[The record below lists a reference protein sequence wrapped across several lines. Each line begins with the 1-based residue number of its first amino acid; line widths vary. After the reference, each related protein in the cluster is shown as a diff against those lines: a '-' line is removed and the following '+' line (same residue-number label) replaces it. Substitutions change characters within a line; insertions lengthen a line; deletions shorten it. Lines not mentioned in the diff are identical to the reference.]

1 MSTVLKPATWSTP
14 LAVWACF
21 LVTARAADE
30 NFKVVEYEQRVIYH
44 SPQTPGFTS
53 WTGAWTM
60 PDSSLMVC
68 FTQATGLVEGRP
80 RAPKEVQHRLSW
92 PPAGRPGYDMTG
104 LDLRNVHLRSRDS
117 GKTWQQVSA
126 DPFKSCMNGITGLA
140 QTALADGT
148 ILRGVWGYYLPY
160 DPKLPKTG
168 YLQRSADGSTTWGTP
183 EVLLDPA
190 KFSAWPKRIRVLSDG
205 RLIVLGGVAHVPAN
219 SRTRAEYNGLF
230 EPLLMVSS
238 DQGKTWTGPLQV
250 VPQAHREN
258 WGGEEFDAAET
269 PNGDL
274 LCVYRRMAPSD
285 KRREVR
291 WQGVLKKSGNT
302 WVPGDVSPT
311 PFPHSGHPDVL
322 ATREG
327 PILHVATTGIHYTTD
342 AGKSWRK
349 LSIPGTAYYPRT
361 IQADDGRIFI
371 FGHVGADDPYGKTD
385 QSIVMSSFL
394 LVKQNPRDEVP
405 DNDLRTTID

>member
-1 MSTVLKPATWSTP
+1 MGTVLKPATWITP

-68 FTQATGLVEGRP
+68 FTQATGRVEGRP

-168 YLQRSADGSTTWGTP
+168 YLQRSADGSTTWGT
-183 EVLLDPA
+183 
-190 KFSAWPKRIRVLSDG
+190 G
-205 RLIVLGGVAHVPAN
+205 
-219 SRTRAEYNGLF
+219 
-230 EPLLMVSS
+230 
-238 DQGKTWTGPLQV
+238 
-250 VPQAHREN
+250 
-258 WGGEEFDAAET
+258 
-269 PNGDL
+269 
-274 LCVYRRMAPSD
+274 
-285 KRREVR
+285 
-291 WQGVLKKSGNT
+291 
-302 WVPGDVSPT
+302 
-311 PFPHSGHPDVL
+311 
-322 ATREG
+322 
-327 PILHVATTGIHYTTD
+327 
-342 AGKSWRK
+342 
-349 LSIPGTAYYPRT
+349 
-361 IQADDGRIFI
+361 
-371 FGHVGADDPYGKTD
+371 
-385 QSIVMSSFL
+385 
-394 LVKQNPRDEVP
+394 
-405 DNDLRTTID
+405 